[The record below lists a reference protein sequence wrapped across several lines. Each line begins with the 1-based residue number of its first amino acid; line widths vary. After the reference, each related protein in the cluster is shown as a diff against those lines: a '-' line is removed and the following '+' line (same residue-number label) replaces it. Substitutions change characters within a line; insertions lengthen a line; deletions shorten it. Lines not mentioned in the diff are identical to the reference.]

1 MLRPSLVAV
10 MVAVSPLVPPVTEN
24 VGVVSA
30 VMLSVVEV
38 PVSDAAARS
47 GALGAE
53 GGVSITSG
61 RAALGVEVLPAGSVS
76 VLVTLQVPS
85 VSAGS
90 VQDVATPMV

>member
-1 MLRPSLVAV
+1 MTAV
-10 MVAVSPLVPPVTEN
+10 MVAVSPVVPPVTEN
-24 VGVVSA
+24 VGVVSL

-47 GALGAE
+47 GAPGAE
-53 GGVSITSG
+53 GLVVSRVSDRGV
-61 RAALGVEVLPAGSVS
+61 ADVPELPAGSAS
-76 VLVTLQVPS
+76 VPLIDQVPS